1 MDGDQNVQIEKRRE
15 ARETVQVP
23 VSFALNEVLA
33 SESSYLNDISASG
46 ASFNAMVALP
56 PGTVIL
62 LRLPPSKPVFRA
74 QARVV
79 RCQKRV
85 FEYIVG
91 VEFLN
96 QDEAFRRQILHLVQ
110 RIEAYRR
117 EAVQSG
123 RALSPQMATV
133 EWFDRFGR
141 EFFQHMTD
149 SSR

>member
-1 MDGDQNVQIEKRRE
+1 MDGDQDVQIEKRRE

-62 LRLPPSKPVFRA
+62 LRLPPSRPVFRA

-79 RCQKRV
+79 RCQKLV

-96 QDEAFRRQILHLVQ
+96 HDEAFRRQIVHLVQ
-110 RIEAYRR
+110 RIDAYRR
-117 EAVQSG
+117 EAIQAG

-133 EWFDRFGR
+133 EWFNRFGR
-141 EFFQHMTD
+141 EFFNT
-149 SSR
+149 

>member
-46 ASFNAMVALP
+46 ASFNAMVALT